1 MAPGCTVGKRTE
13 DPFWPFMLLL
23 NSLFLWQ
30 YIPSTVQHL
39 YSYGQ
44 AKCGARGKGCLMA
57 KQSAWNV
64 PPLACLLAL
73 PLSHALLSSFQEWT
87 GVCTGTLT
95 GPWLCSPILSKPF
108 INFFSSV
115 LLQWFFCGF
124 GHLGLASPLHAHH
137 WALGAHD
144 PDAGWLLSN
153 TLLAALWIL
162 FQWFDNFTFIFSLIV
177 CCNCD

>member
-1 MAPGCTVGKRTE
+1 MAPGCTMGKRTE

-95 GPWLCSPILSKPF
+95 GPWLCSPILSKPRF
-108 INFFSSV
+108 TVFSDNFLSEPALTFSAVFCYSGSSV
-115 LLQWFFCGF
+115 GSDI
-124 GHLGLASPLHAHH
+124 LGWPLPSMRITEP
-137 WALGAHD
+137 WA
-144 PDAGWLLSN
+144 PM
-153 TLLAALWIL
+153 TLMLVDCSAALY
-162 FQWFDNFTFIFSLIV
+162 
-177 CCNCD
+177 